1 MKTPYNKQV
10 VFKPVT
16 YIAAAANKAV
26 TITLTPESGGYVILD
41 ELVLDW
47 DDAPTFPVLC
57 TISIGG
63 TARWVENVRAEP
75 HRISFQQGLY
85 ETTPDATMTILVAA
99 DAARKQ
105 RINMIVDQSTTPVKT
120 EA

>member
-10 VFKPVT
+10 VFKPAT
-16 YIAAAANKAV
+16 YIAAAANKTV

-41 ELVLDW
+41 ELVVDW
-47 DDAPTFPVLC
+47 DADPTFPILC

-63 TARWVENVRAEP
+63 TARWVETIKARP
-75 HRISFQQGLY
+75 HRIPFQQGLY
-85 ETTPDATMTILVAA
+85 ETTADAVMTIVVAN
-99 DAARKQ
+99 DAAKKQ
-105 RINMIVDQSTTPVKT
+105 RINMIIDQSTTPVKT